1 MNKEAHLK
9 TLLNGLSLEGPAT
22 YQIRIKGSLGAHW
35 SDRLGGMRIATSD
48 QEGYERVTELVGQ
61 LLDQAAL
68 LGVLNTL
75 YDLHLPILSVTCL
88 ETQRTSDEE
97 SPVDCTGS

>member
-1 MNKEAHLK
+1 MNKEAHMK
-9 TLLNGLSLEGPAT
+9 DLLDGLTLEGLAT

-35 SDRLGGMRIATSD
+35 SDRLGGMRIATSS
-48 QEGYERVTELVGQ
+48 QKGQERVTELVGQ

-75 YDLHLPILSVTCL
+75 YDLHLPILSLTCL
-88 ETQRTSDEE
+88 EAQRTSDEE
-97 SPVDCTGS
+97 TPVGCTGT